1 MKKKV
6 ILFLCILIF
15 VYAAGGTIYY
25 IATREKKDDKPIVTN
40 KDTIKGYDYTLKSN
54 ATKLYEDEFKTL
66 KANLEGDINYDEYA
80 VSIAKLFVIDL
91 YTINNKINKYDTGGA
106 SFVYPDGRDNYKLNV
121 QDTIYKYVEDNT
133 NGKRTQNLPEVSS
146 VIVKD
151 SKKDTYFMPIR
162 CEEFLKRDKSITS
175 TSLGN
180 PFNVDYKTAKK
191 IIDDLNKYLK
201 NSGFTVDNKYVNT
214 NIDPNEDYEPIGKM
228 VNKFLETAGIHAF
241 IKDKSSS
248 KNERIYITV
257 GMNCIN
263 VDAPEFKDY
272 YQPDKFTVY
281 LDTNIIFKIQKYV
294 KSTQE
299 LRQNILSN
307 VRTIIKKDI
316 NQNWQF
322 IDFTEK
328 EQD

>member
-40 KDTIKGYDYTLKSN
+40 KDTIKGYDYALKSN
-54 ATKLYEDEFKTL
+54 ATKLYEDEFKAL

-80 VSIAKLFVIDL
+80 VSVAKLFVIDL

-151 SKKDTYFMPIR
+151 SKKDTYKIGDNSFEAYKINL
-162 CEEFLKRDKSITS
+162 EWSYVQDLGYDKT
-175 TSLGN
+175 GE
-180 PFNVDYKTAKK
+180 
-191 IIDDLNKYLK
+191 IIL
-201 NSGFTVDNKYVNT
+201 
-214 NIDPNEDYEPIGKM
+214 
-228 VNKFLETAGIHAF
+228 
-241 IKDKSSS
+241 
-248 KNERIYITV
+248 
-257 GMNCIN
+257 
-263 VDAPEFKDY
+263 
-272 YQPDKFTVY
+272 
-281 LDTNIIFKIQKYV
+281 
-294 KSTQE
+294 
-299 LRQNILSN
+299 
-307 VRTIIKKDI
+307 IKKDKNI
-316 NQNWQF
+316 YVV
-322 IDFTEK
+322 EK
-328 EQD
+328 N

>member
-40 KDTIKGYDYTLKSN
+40 KDTIKGYDYALKSN
-54 ATKLYEDEFKTL
+54 ATKLYEDEFKAL

-80 VSIAKLFVIDL
+80 VSVAKLFVIDL

-151 SKKDTYFMPIR
+151 SKKDTYKIGDISFEAYKINL
-162 CEEFLKRDKSITS
+162 EWSYVQDLGYDKT
-175 TSLGN
+175 GE
-180 PFNVDYKTAKK
+180 
-191 IIDDLNKYLK
+191 IIL
-201 NSGFTVDNKYVNT
+201 
-214 NIDPNEDYEPIGKM
+214 
-228 VNKFLETAGIHAF
+228 
-241 IKDKSSS
+241 
-248 KNERIYITV
+248 
-257 GMNCIN
+257 
-263 VDAPEFKDY
+263 
-272 YQPDKFTVY
+272 
-281 LDTNIIFKIQKYV
+281 
-294 KSTQE
+294 
-299 LRQNILSN
+299 
-307 VRTIIKKDI
+307 IKKDKNI
-316 NQNWQF
+316 YVV
-322 IDFTEK
+322 EK
-328 EQD
+328 N

>member
-54 ATKLYEDEFKTL
+54 ATKLYEDEFKAL

-80 VSIAKLFVIDL
+80 VSVAKLFVIDL

-151 SKKDTYFMPIR
+151 SKKDTYKIGDNSFEAYKINL
-162 CEEFLKRDKSITS
+162 EWSYVQDLGYDKT
-175 TSLGN
+175 GE
-180 PFNVDYKTAKK
+180 
-191 IIDDLNKYLK
+191 IIL
-201 NSGFTVDNKYVNT
+201 
-214 NIDPNEDYEPIGKM
+214 
-228 VNKFLETAGIHAF
+228 
-241 IKDKSSS
+241 
-248 KNERIYITV
+248 
-257 GMNCIN
+257 
-263 VDAPEFKDY
+263 
-272 YQPDKFTVY
+272 
-281 LDTNIIFKIQKYV
+281 
-294 KSTQE
+294 
-299 LRQNILSN
+299 
-307 VRTIIKKDI
+307 IKKDRNI
-316 NQNWQF
+316 YVV
-322 IDFTEK
+322 EK
-328 EQD
+328 N

>member
-54 ATKLYEDEFKTL
+54 ATKLYEDEFKAL

-80 VSIAKLFVIDL
+80 VSVAKLFVIDL

-151 SKKDTYFMPIR
+151 SKKDTYKIGDNSFEAYKINL
-162 CEEFLKRDKSITS
+162 EWSYVQDLGYDKT
-175 TSLGN
+175 GE
-180 PFNVDYKTAKK
+180 
-191 IIDDLNKYLK
+191 IIL
-201 NSGFTVDNKYVNT
+201 
-214 NIDPNEDYEPIGKM
+214 
-228 VNKFLETAGIHAF
+228 
-241 IKDKSSS
+241 
-248 KNERIYITV
+248 
-257 GMNCIN
+257 
-263 VDAPEFKDY
+263 
-272 YQPDKFTVY
+272 
-281 LDTNIIFKIQKYV
+281 
-294 KSTQE
+294 
-299 LRQNILSN
+299 
-307 VRTIIKKDI
+307 IKKDKNI
-316 NQNWQF
+316 YVV
-322 IDFTEK
+322 EK
-328 EQD
+328 K

>member
-54 ATKLYEDEFKTL
+54 ATKLYEDEFKAL

-80 VSIAKLFVIDL
+80 VSVAKLFVIDL

-151 SKKDTYFMPIR
+151 SKKDTYKIGDNSFEAYKINL
-162 CEEFLKRDKSITS
+162 EWSYVQDLGYDKT
-175 TSLGN
+175 GE
-180 PFNVDYKTAKK
+180 
-191 IIDDLNKYLK
+191 IIL
-201 NSGFTVDNKYVNT
+201 
-214 NIDPNEDYEPIGKM
+214 
-228 VNKFLETAGIHAF
+228 
-241 IKDKSSS
+241 
-248 KNERIYITV
+248 
-257 GMNCIN
+257 
-263 VDAPEFKDY
+263 
-272 YQPDKFTVY
+272 
-281 LDTNIIFKIQKYV
+281 
-294 KSTQE
+294 
-299 LRQNILSN
+299 
-307 VRTIIKKDI
+307 IKKDRNIYVVEI
-316 NQNWQF
+316 N
-322 IDFTEK
+322 
-328 EQD
+328 

>member
-54 ATKLYEDEFKTL
+54 ATKLYEDEFKAL

-80 VSIAKLFVIDL
+80 VSVAKLFVIDL

-151 SKKDTYFMPIR
+151 SKKDTYKIGDNSFEAYKINL
-162 CEEFLKRDKSITS
+162 EWSYVQDLGYDKT
-175 TSLGN
+175 GE
-180 PFNVDYKTAKK
+180 
-191 IIDDLNKYLK
+191 IIL
-201 NSGFTVDNKYVNT
+201 
-214 NIDPNEDYEPIGKM
+214 
-228 VNKFLETAGIHAF
+228 
-241 IKDKSSS
+241 
-248 KNERIYITV
+248 
-257 GMNCIN
+257 
-263 VDAPEFKDY
+263 
-272 YQPDKFTVY
+272 
-281 LDTNIIFKIQKYV
+281 
-294 KSTQE
+294 
-299 LRQNILSN
+299 
-307 VRTIIKKDI
+307 IKKDKNI
-316 NQNWQF
+316 
-322 IDFTEK
+322 
-328 EQD
+328 

>member
-6 ILFLCILIF
+6 ILFFCILIF

-54 ATKLYEDEFKTL
+54 ATKLYEDEFKAL

-80 VSIAKLFVIDL
+80 VSVAKLFVIDL

-151 SKKDTYFMPIR
+151 SKKDTYKIGDNSFEAYKINL
-162 CEEFLKRDKSITS
+162 EWSYVQDLGYDKT
-175 TSLGN
+175 GE
-180 PFNVDYKTAKK
+180 
-191 IIDDLNKYLK
+191 IIL
-201 NSGFTVDNKYVNT
+201 
-214 NIDPNEDYEPIGKM
+214 
-228 VNKFLETAGIHAF
+228 
-241 IKDKSSS
+241 
-248 KNERIYITV
+248 
-257 GMNCIN
+257 
-263 VDAPEFKDY
+263 
-272 YQPDKFTVY
+272 
-281 LDTNIIFKIQKYV
+281 
-294 KSTQE
+294 
-299 LRQNILSN
+299 
-307 VRTIIKKDI
+307 IKKDKNI
-316 NQNWQF
+316 YVV
-322 IDFTEK
+322 EK
-328 EQD
+328 N

>member
-6 ILFLCILIF
+6 ILFFCILIF

-54 ATKLYEDEFKTL
+54 ATKLYEDEFKAL

-80 VSIAKLFVIDL
+80 VSVAKLFVIDL

-151 SKKDTYFMPIR
+151 SKKDTYKIGDNSFEAYKINL
-162 CEEFLKRDKSITS
+162 EWSYVQDLGYDKT
-175 TSLGN
+175 GE
-180 PFNVDYKTAKK
+180 
-191 IIDDLNKYLK
+191 IIL
-201 NSGFTVDNKYVNT
+201 
-214 NIDPNEDYEPIGKM
+214 
-228 VNKFLETAGIHAF
+228 
-241 IKDKSSS
+241 
-248 KNERIYITV
+248 
-257 GMNCIN
+257 
-263 VDAPEFKDY
+263 
-272 YQPDKFTVY
+272 
-281 LDTNIIFKIQKYV
+281 
-294 KSTQE
+294 
-299 LRQNILSN
+299 
-307 VRTIIKKDI
+307 IKKNKNI
-316 NQNWQF
+316 YVV
-322 IDFTEK
+322 EK
-328 EQD
+328 N

>member
-54 ATKLYEDEFKTL
+54 ATKLYEDEFKAL

-80 VSIAKLFVIDL
+80 VSVAKLFVIDL
-91 YTINNKINKYDTGGA
+91 YTINNKINKYDTGGT

-151 SKKDTYFMPIR
+151 SKKDTYKIGDNSFEAYKINL
-162 CEEFLKRDKSITS
+162 EWSYVQDLGYDKT
-175 TSLGN
+175 GE
-180 PFNVDYKTAKK
+180 
-191 IIDDLNKYLK
+191 IIL
-201 NSGFTVDNKYVNT
+201 
-214 NIDPNEDYEPIGKM
+214 
-228 VNKFLETAGIHAF
+228 
-241 IKDKSSS
+241 
-248 KNERIYITV
+248 
-257 GMNCIN
+257 
-263 VDAPEFKDY
+263 
-272 YQPDKFTVY
+272 
-281 LDTNIIFKIQKYV
+281 
-294 KSTQE
+294 
-299 LRQNILSN
+299 
-307 VRTIIKKDI
+307 IKKDKNI
-316 NQNWQF
+316 YVV
-322 IDFTEK
+322 EK
-328 EQD
+328 N

>member
-80 VSIAKLFVIDL
+80 VSVAKLFVIDL

-151 SKKDTYFMPIR
+151 SKKDTYKIGDNSFEAYKINL
-162 CEEFLKRDKSITS
+162 EWSYVQDLGYDKT
-175 TSLGN
+175 GE
-180 PFNVDYKTAKK
+180 
-191 IIDDLNKYLK
+191 IIL
-201 NSGFTVDNKYVNT
+201 
-214 NIDPNEDYEPIGKM
+214 
-228 VNKFLETAGIHAF
+228 
-241 IKDKSSS
+241 
-248 KNERIYITV
+248 
-257 GMNCIN
+257 
-263 VDAPEFKDY
+263 
-272 YQPDKFTVY
+272 
-281 LDTNIIFKIQKYV
+281 
-294 KSTQE
+294 
-299 LRQNILSN
+299 
-307 VRTIIKKDI
+307 IKKDKNI
-316 NQNWQF
+316 YVV
-322 IDFTEK
+322 EK
-328 EQD
+328 N

>member
-6 ILFLCILIF
+6 ILFFCILIS

-54 ATKLYEDEFKTL
+54 ATKLYEDEFKAL

-80 VSIAKLFVIDL
+80 VSVAKLFVIDL

-151 SKKDTYFMPIR
+151 SKKDTYKIGDNSFEAYKINL
-162 CEEFLKRDKSITS
+162 EWSYVQDLGYDKT
-175 TSLGN
+175 GE
-180 PFNVDYKTAKK
+180 
-191 IIDDLNKYLK
+191 IIL
-201 NSGFTVDNKYVNT
+201 
-214 NIDPNEDYEPIGKM
+214 
-228 VNKFLETAGIHAF
+228 
-241 IKDKSSS
+241 
-248 KNERIYITV
+248 
-257 GMNCIN
+257 
-263 VDAPEFKDY
+263 
-272 YQPDKFTVY
+272 
-281 LDTNIIFKIQKYV
+281 
-294 KSTQE
+294 
-299 LRQNILSN
+299 
-307 VRTIIKKDI
+307 IKKDKNI
-316 NQNWQF
+316 YVV
-322 IDFTEK
+322 EK
-328 EQD
+328 N

>member
-54 ATKLYEDEFKTL
+54 ATKLYEDEFKAL

-80 VSIAKLFVIDL
+80 VSVAKLFVIDL

-151 SKKDTYFMPIR
+151 SKKDTYKIGDNSFEAYKINLEWR
-162 CEEFLKRDKSITS
+162 YVQDLGYDKT
-175 TSLGN
+175 GE
-180 PFNVDYKTAKK
+180 
-191 IIDDLNKYLK
+191 IIL
-201 NSGFTVDNKYVNT
+201 
-214 NIDPNEDYEPIGKM
+214 
-228 VNKFLETAGIHAF
+228 
-241 IKDKSSS
+241 
-248 KNERIYITV
+248 
-257 GMNCIN
+257 
-263 VDAPEFKDY
+263 
-272 YQPDKFTVY
+272 
-281 LDTNIIFKIQKYV
+281 
-294 KSTQE
+294 
-299 LRQNILSN
+299 
-307 VRTIIKKDI
+307 IKKDKNI
-316 NQNWQF
+316 YVV
-322 IDFTEK
+322 EK
-328 EQD
+328 N